1 MKKRFL
7 ALALGTLAFGV
18 ALGGVKMGLGHQDTL
33 MVKAAAD
40 AETAFSTLT
49 FSSKTNSVKVQDY
62 TSTWSGTANDGSVF
76 SIKNFNNNNNGW
88 NFIKC
93 GSSKAAS
100 VASIINSKAIEKAV
114 TKVQITIDKI
124 TASSVNS
131 IKLYISSN
139 LNFETSATTVFDFD
153 KATGVQSVPLTESAA
168 NLFYKIE
175 FDCQKGSSNGLV
187 QLSKVEFF
195 ESTSAEPASPVKSIS
210 AGLANPDAVFYAGD
224 KVTLD
229 DFVITATHEND
240 TSSVLKTGVTIENPD
255 LVEGTNVLNFVY
267 GSGETERRC
276 QFTVNAIKANFYSK
290 STSIAD
296 IVVGK
301 KIYIANPDGTAIIG
315 AQNDNNRASTSVVA
329 REGKI
334 VAQDSYCSFLV
345 LPAKNGTFALY
356 DEINKGVLYAAG
368 TGSKKNYLRTQK
380 VFDNIDANSFANI
393 TYSKTWSIQFTGSNT
408 NKNLRYNSQNDIFSC
423 YSSGQAAP
431 LIYVSPDAPVSFKAD
446 AWADSFIANVSS
458 KCDATGATATWTA
471 DWNKAKA
478 IFDGFGIPDKM
489 AVLYGTGS
497 EKVNQAIATYKFI
510 VDKYNVDDYLG
521 LGTGSTTKANALM
534 LPGATDSTTWT
545 LVGIG
550 AVTIA
555 ASASLLFF
563 RRKKSN

>member
-18 ALGGVKMGLGHQDTL
+18 TLGGVKMGLGHQDAL
-33 MVKAAAD
+33 MVKAAEVETVVVEFD
-40 AETAFSTLT
+40 A
-49 FSSKTNSVKVQDY
+49 K
-62 TSTWSGTANDGSVF
+62 NDKG
-76 SIKNFNNNNNGW
+76 
-88 NFIKC
+88 
-93 GSSKAAS
+93 
-100 VASIINSKAIEKAV
+100 
-114 TKVQITIDKI
+114 
-124 TASSVNS
+124 
-131 IKLYISSN
+131 
-139 LNFETSATTVFDFD
+139 TSATKFSKD
-153 KATGVQSVPLTESAA
+153 GVTLSVGQGALNNGTDYRIYKNQTLTISQTK
-168 NLFYKIE
+168 NLKIIKVK
-175 FDCQKGSSNGLV
+175 FTCTASGTSKGSPDHF
-187 QLSKVEFF
+187 KVPTSGTGSYTSQGTVGTWTGSADSVVLKADTDQVRATNISVTLEKDTPVVT
-195 ESTSAEPASPVKSIS
+195 SPVTAISAEKADPK
-210 AGLANPDAVFYAGD
+210 AVFYAGD
-224 KVTLD
+224 TVGLT
-229 DFVITATHEND
+229 DFVITATHED
-240 TSSVLKTGVTIENPD
+240 EKTSVLNSGVTIENPV
-255 LVEGTNVLNFVY
+255 LVEGENVIKFHYV
-267 GSGETERRC
+267 SGETPLEC
-276 QFTVNAIKANFYSK
+276 QLVINAIKGNFYIK
-290 STSIAD
+290 STATAD
-296 IVVGK
+296 IVAGK

-393 TYSKTWSIQFTGSNT
+393 SYSKDAWSIQFTGSNT

-431 LIYVSPDAPVSFKAD
+431 LIYVSPDAPASFKAD